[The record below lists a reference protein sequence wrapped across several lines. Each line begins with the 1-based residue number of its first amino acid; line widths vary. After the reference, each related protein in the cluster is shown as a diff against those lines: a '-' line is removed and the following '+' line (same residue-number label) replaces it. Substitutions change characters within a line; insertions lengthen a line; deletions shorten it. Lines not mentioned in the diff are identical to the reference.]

1 MYMLNEREE
10 EEFSFD
16 LIVPEDELIEWNE
29 GKPAYRPD
37 RMEGLRR
44 LAERIW
50 QQPYIYMVQTELEL
64 SDPAPTGAE
73 ILAGAMPGVEPFAI
87 LPKHMWQ
94 TYCQSQK
101 GTAVE
106 GDISERFVE
115 RTTDRGGVLLRLK
128 GVGTNMSDEKNQ
140 EKQDLQERIIALIE
154 DILGVPVG
162 TITLDT
168 LIEDVEEWDSLMHV
182 TIIGELEEQLGIS
195 IPLDD
200 AIALQSMQELL
211 EKAGCV

>member
-1 MYMLNEREE
+1 MPAYFCVRFICEKKNIYPNMVKDFYESLLAGGFSFLSGYWGSEEDSFEEIAAWNQKKLEANYEPESAEHYSRRYKQILFDYGGFSEVRMYMLNEREE

-115 RTTDRGGVLLRLK
+115 RT
-128 GVGTNMSDEKNQ
+128 
-140 EKQDLQERIIALIE
+140 
-154 DILGVPVG
+154 
-162 TITLDT
+162 
-168 LIEDVEEWDSLMHV
+168 
-182 TIIGELEEQLGIS
+182 
-195 IPLDD
+195 
-200 AIALQSMQELL
+200 
-211 EKAGCV
+211 